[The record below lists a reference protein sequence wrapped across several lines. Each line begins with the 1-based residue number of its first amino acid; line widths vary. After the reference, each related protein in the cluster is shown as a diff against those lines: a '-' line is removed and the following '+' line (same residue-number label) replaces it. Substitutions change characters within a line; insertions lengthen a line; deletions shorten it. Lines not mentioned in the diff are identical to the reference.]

1 MNDYIATYQSTN
13 NMNTEKPLV
22 NRVANSG
29 LITLNLETYF
39 PKEAVVEFDLK
50 DYLYMEL
57 ILKEKEFRAALKAHD
72 WSQYEG
78 KHLAIHCS
86 TDAIVPTWAYMLV
99 TVYAT
104 PHALNIIQGSAET
117 FYATYYQKILSE
129 IDVTQYADQRIVIKG
144 CSNKP
149 VPVAAYTELVRLL
162 QPHAKSIM
170 YGEPCST
177 VPIYKKPRLMK

>member
-1 MNDYIATYQSTN
+1 M
-13 NMNTEKPLV
+13 EKPLV
-22 NRVANSG
+22 NRVASSG
-29 LITLNLETYF
+29 LITLNLEEYF
-39 PKEAVVEFDLK
+39 PKEAVVSFDLK

-57 ILKEKEFRAALKAHD
+57 ILKEKEFRAALTEHD

-78 KHLAIHCS
+78 KHIALHCS

-99 TVYAT
+99 VTYAAPHALSITQGNVEMVYAT
-104 PHALNIIQGSAET
+104 H
-117 FYATYYQKILSE
+117 YYKTLSKL
-129 IDVTQYADQRIVIKG
+129 DVTQYEDKRIVVKG
-144 CSNKP
+144 CNNKP

-177 VPIYKKPRLMK
+177 VPIYKKKK